1 MQYGHICTKIF
12 FFLLLFY
19 IIYYILLYH
28 SFVLKHI
35 YWISI
40 STYYT
45 PCKNF
50 LINVFINNLIMW
62 KRQHLLI
69 YINFYATVLPNT
81 NFNTKPKLIQIML
94 GIKQKV

>member
-1 MQYGHICTKIF
+1 MCMQYGHICTKIF

-19 IIYYILLYH
+19 SIYYILLYH

-50 LINVFINNLIMW
+50 LINVFINNPSYHVEKTTLIN
-62 KRQHLLI
+62 I
-69 YINFYATVLPNT
+69 Y
-81 NFNTKPKLIQIML
+81 
-94 GIKQKV
+94 